1 MNTMMFRIDGNV
13 PSSKNSKQWTG
24 KFFIWSK
31 LARKYVINTEEQW
44 IDNSNN
50 FSSIFNNLSKPVRVE
65 FLFIR
70 NSRKKFDYVNPLQTV
85 LDLMVRYKWIE
96 DDNADI
102 IIPVFKEYEYDKAN
116 PGVLITIL

>member
-1 MNTMMFRIDGNV
+1 MSTFRIDGYNV

-24 KFFIWSK
+24 KFLVWSK
-31 LARKYVINTEEQW
+31 LATKYIKDTEDQW
-44 IDNSNN
+44 IKYSKN
-50 FSSIFNNLSKPVRVE
+50 FSLEFNNKPKPVKVE

-70 NSRKKFDYVNPLQTV
+70 NSRRKFDYVNPLQTI
-85 LDLMVRYKWIE
+85 LDLMVRYEWIE

>member
-1 MNTMMFRIDGNV
+1 MHKQFFISGNV

-44 IDNSNN
+44 IDNSSN
-50 FSSIFNNLSKPVRVE
+50 FSSIFNNLPKPVRVE

-70 NSRKKFDYVNPLQTV
+70 NSKRKFDYVNPLQTV

-102 IIPVFKEYEYDKAN
+102 IIPVFKEYEYNKTN
-116 PGVLITIL
+116 PGVIITIL